1 MSDIIS
7 MVSDNIIQ
15 ILTAIITGIVGYL
28 GIKIKKII
36 EDYLQTKLKKEIIE
50 RTVVYVEQIGEDLTC
65 DEKKKKEKEKALEW
79 MKEKKINISDT
90 ELEILV
96 ESAVKCLK

>member
-1 MSDIIS
+1 MSDIIG

-50 RTVVYVEQIGEDLTC
+50 KTVVYVEQIGEDLTC
-65 DEKKKKEKEKALEW
+65 DEKKKKATEKALEW

>member
-1 MSDIIS
+1 MSDIIG

-65 DEKKKKEKEKALEW
+65 DEKKKKAIEKALEW
-79 MKEKKINISDT
+79 MKEKKINISNT

>member
-15 ILTAIITGIVGYL
+15 ILTATITGIVGYL

-65 DEKKKKEKEKALEW
+65 DEKKKKAAEKALEW